1 MSALLSLTDE
11 HQMISGLL
19 AALQT
24 YATRLRSGASV
35 DPADLG
41 RFSEV
46 FRELVD
52 YRHHEKEEGILMP
65 LLARNGFA
73 WSSGL
78 LAELR
83 GEHSQLRYL
92 IDVLCQAA
100 AKDAAVGSREEHRQ
114 IAEAVGAFVELER
127 AHMRKEESLLM
138 PEIAQRLDARALEQL
153 SAELAQFDEVTG
165 RNAGG
170 AHIFRQAAELV
181 QRYSED
187 STTVDVTGVCWT
199 DADARVAEVAP
210 QDAALR
216 ALREAAGD
224 RFTSYGRSS

>member
-1 MSALLSLTDE
+1 
-11 HQMISGLL
+11 
-19 AALQT
+19 
-24 YATRLRSGASV
+24 
-35 DPADLG
+35 
-41 RFSEV
+41 
-46 FRELVD
+46 
-52 YRHHEKEEGILMP
+52 
-65 LLARNGFA
+65 
-73 WSSGL
+73 
-78 LAELR
+78 
-83 GEHSQLRYL
+83 
-92 IDVLCQAA
+92 LCQAA

-114 IAEAVGAFVELER
+114 IVEAVGAFVELER

-138 PEIAQRLDARALEQL
+138 PEIAQRLDARALQQL

-199 DADARVAEVAP
+199 DAEANVAEVAP

>member
-11 HQMISGLL
+11 HQMISELL
-19 AALQT
+19 GAVQT
-24 YATRLRSGASV
+24 YATRLRGGATV
-35 DPADLG
+35 DAADLA

-46 FRELVD
+46 FRELCD
-52 YRHHEKEEGILMP
+52 YRHHEKEEAILLP
-65 LLARNGFA
+65 LLARNGFE

-83 GEHSQLRYL
+83 AEHGQLRYL

-100 AKDAAVGSREEHRQ
+100 AKDAALGSREDRRQ
-114 IAEAVGAFVELER
+114 IAEAVSAFVELER
-127 AHMRKEESLLM
+127 AHIRKEETRLL
-138 PEIAQRLDARALEQL
+138 PEIAQRLGARALEQL

-165 RNAGG
+165 RNAGN
-170 AHIFRQAAELV
+170 AQIFQQAGELV

-187 STTVDVTGVCWT
+187 SATVDVTGVRWT
-199 DADARVAEVAP
+199 ERDGKAAEVAP

-216 ALREAAGD
+216 ARREAVGAG
-224 RFTSYGRSS
+224 FTSFGRSR

>member
-11 HQMISGLL
+11 HQMISELL

-24 YATRLRSGASV
+24 YATRLRSGMSV

-52 YRHHEKEEGILMP
+52 YRHHEKEEGVLLP

-83 GEHSQLRYL
+83 AEHSHLRYL
-92 IDVLCQAA
+92 IEVLCQAA
-100 AKDAAVGSREEHRQ
+100 AKDAAVGSREEQRQ
-114 IAEAVGAFVELER
+114 IAEAVSAFVEFKR
-127 AHMRKEESLLM
+127 AHIRKEETLLL
-138 PEIAQRLDARALEQL
+138 PAIAQRLGARALEQL

-165 RNAGG
+165 RGAGG
-170 AHIFRQAAELV
+170 THILQQAAELV

-187 STTVDVTGVCWT
+187 STTVDVTGVRWT
-199 DADARVAEVAP
+199 HPDASAAEVAP

-216 ALREAAGD
+216 ARREAASE
-224 RFTSYGRSS
+224 RFTSYGRSR